1 MNPAGSSVPLEDFIQ
16 AVQSQLD
23 NAQARMTL
31 KAQNDRLALTF
42 AIKDI
47 SLDLRAHVEMQQGD
61 IRIRPAGANDGDASV
76 FHLVFTAITKPMI
89 DENAVQLS
97 VEDDE
102 DPSIDSLGDAL
113 DDDEKQRLE
122 RIGVRTVSKLR
133 DMQRQGLERSVGRI
147 TSLSPEKL
155 RGALA
160 RASRPMVDDVSSDPD
175 GDGADALRS
184 RLRVRGRNLLKD
196 GLPARVTIAGQPVSV
211 VRATDSELVLAPAP
225 HQLAGQMS
233 IEHDPRESAQVY
245 FDAQPAVRPAPAA
258 EAAAAA
264 PSPEWTPSEVE
275 WRDPAFTEAPADQGP
290 LQ

>member
-1 MNPAGSSVPLEDFIQ
+1 MTPAGNAVPLEDFIQ

-97 VEDDE
+97 VEDEE

-113 DDDEKQRLE
+113 DEDERKRLE

-133 DMQRQGLERSVGRI
+133 DMQRQGIERSVGRI
-147 TSLSPEKL
+147 TRLSPDKL
-155 RGALA
+155 RSALA
-160 RASRPMVDDVSSDPD
+160 RASRPMVDDVSPDPD
-175 GDGADALRS
+175 GGDGADALRS

-196 GLPARVTIAGQPVSV
+196 GVPARVTVAGEPVSV

-233 IEHDPRESAQVY
+233 LEHDPREAARVY
-245 FDAQPAVRPAPAA
+245 FDAEPAARPA
-258 EAAAAA
+258 EMV
-264 PSPEWTPSEVE
+264 ST
-275 WRDPAFTEAPADQGP
+275 APAEWAPASADWPQEP

>member
-1 MNPAGSSVPLEDFIQ
+1 MTPANNAVALEDFIQ
-16 AVQSQLD
+16 AVQAQLD
-23 NAQARMTL
+23 TAQARMTL
-31 KAQNDRLALTF
+31 KAQNDSLPLTF

-47 SLDLRAHVEMQQGD
+47 SLDLRAHVEVQQGEV
-61 IRIRPAGANDGDASV
+61 RIRTAGANDGDASV

-113 DDDEKQRLE
+113 DDDDRRRLE

-147 TSLSPEKL
+147 TSLPIDKL

-160 RASRPMVDDVSSDPD
+160 RASRPMVQDVETHMD
-175 GDGADALRS
+175 GGNGSDGADTLRS

-196 GLPARVTIAGQPVSV
+196 GVPPRVTIAGEPVSV
-211 VRATDSELVLAPAP
+211 VRATDTELLLAAAP
-225 HQLAGQMS
+225 HQFAGQMS
-233 IEHDPRESAQVY
+233 LAHDA
-245 FDAQPAVRPAPAA
+245 
-258 EAAAAA
+258 
-264 PSPEWTPSEVE
+264 
-275 WRDPAFTEAPADQGP
+275 RDPAELYFDLAAQMPPPAPTERAQ
-290 LQ
+290 

>member
-1 MNPAGSSVPLEDFIQ
+1 MSPAGSSVPLEDFIQ

-76 FHLVFTAITKPMI
+76 FHLVFTAITRPMI

-147 TSLSPEKL
+147 TSLSPDKL

-160 RASRPMVDDVSSDPD
+160 RASRPMVDDVSQDPEG
-175 GDGADALRS
+175 GDGAGALRS

-196 GLPARVTIAGQPVSV
+196 GIPARVMIAGEAVSV
-211 VRATDSELVLAPAP
+211 VHATDSELVLAPAP

-233 IEHDPRESAQVY
+233 LEHDPRETAQVY
-245 FDAQPAVRPAPAA
+245 FDAVPAA
-258 EAAAAA
+258 RPQPPALTADAVPA
-264 PSPEWTPSEVE
+264 EWTPAV
-275 WRDPAFTEAPADQGP
+275 APADWASADPGREP

>member
-1 MNPAGSSVPLEDFIQ
+1 MTPAGNAVPLEDFIQ

-97 VEDDE
+97 AEDDA

-113 DDDEKQRLE
+113 DEDERKRLE

-133 DMQRQGLERSVGRI
+133 DMQRQGIERSVGRI
-147 TSLSPEKL
+147 TSLSPDKL
-155 RGALA
+155 RSALA
-160 RASRPMVDDVSSDPD
+160 RASRPMVDDVSPDPD
-175 GDGADALRS
+175 GGDGADALRS

-196 GLPARVTIAGQPVSV
+196 GVPARVMIAGEPVSV

-233 IEHDPRESAQVY
+233 LELDPREAARDY
-245 FDAQPAVRPAPAA
+245 FDAAPAVRPAGLAAPAA
-258 EAAAAA
+258 AERTSDA
-264 PSPEWTPSEVE
+264 PPAEWTPAS
-275 WRDPAFTEAPADQGP
+275 ADWPQEP